1 MTKLGIV
8 EDQRRRLKEHPVL
21 SVVAAI
27 LVLVP
32 VKAHLHRLYKY
43 VYTKMASYN
52 SSCFPIKP

>member
-1 MTKLGIV
+1 
-8 EDQRRRLKEHPVL
+8 VL

-43 VYTKMASYN
+43 VYTKMTGLKQLRLSASR
-52 SSCFPIKP
+52 FL